1 MFLLINANIKL
12 YHSSVNPS
20 SRKLCTENDSQ
31 PSNLYAQYS
40 NIDQNIIDLNK
51 IDPNHLNINNSSLYV
66 IQKSTLP
73 KKDDLIFQQQQ
84 QQHQK
89 KIKNSS
95 LNRSLINSLNKS
107 WNDQD
112 NLLKLSNKRYHKQ
125 MNVSFNDE
133 SIKSAF
139 SHVSSPKRSNDYN
152 FISSHLTSVRN
163 NTTEYSNNNNNNQQT
178 MNSIQGHLESAH
190 MIETSPG
197 NY

>member
-12 YHSSVNPS
+12 YHSSINPT
-20 SRKLCTENDSQ
+20 SRKWCTENDSQ

-84 QQHQK
+84 QQ